1 MLGGLIAGALTGAAK
16 GVGEAS
22 DVMLGQQNKLDLA
35 KAMSDMEEQKLL
47 RLDENKRRSDID
59 DIGKKATATAA
70 AAPIVA
76 RGAVGGQVATE
87 DEIASSGLAVKQAT
101 NKVANQVADLTASK
115 NANLDQLRADAEA
128 DRLKAIADA
137 TVKKGVP
144 AAEAAAIKAKLL
156 AGKDNT
162 TEAANQAGAAAA
174 TQLNAEVGTP
184 GYLTNIK
191 NKKLAE
197 HVESSGSVAQ
207 AKLANFQ
214 LGRLQA
220 VAKLQDDLDAA
231 EQNGAT
237 STSKQ
242 IRTRISSLGFSG
254 KADVKTY
261 LSSAEAALKAASL
274 EMDPDQKAKL
284 YERANALFAEAG
296 LDQSGQ
302 NVDLS
307 KYDKSK
313 KK

>member
-1 MLGGLIAGALTGAAK
+1 
-16 GVGEAS
+16 
-22 DVMLGQQNKLDLA
+22 
-35 KAMSDMEEQKLL
+35 MSDMEEQKLL